1 MPRTLVAFILFAG
14 CAAWSFSPANAQ
26 EWTRFRG
33 PNGQGESE
41 TSTIPASWTEKDLN
55 WKVELPGIGHSS
67 PVLWGE
73 KIFLLSADPKT
84 AARYLLCI
92 SAADGKTIWQKEYP
106 GIPHHLHA
114 NSSYASCTPAV
125 EADRL
130 YVAWSDP
137 EFTRFMALD
146 HSGKEIW
153 TLNLGPWVSQHG
165 FGTSPMIYEDLV
177 VMNCSQEASKQKGS
191 PDPKESYVLAVEKD
205 TGKIRWRTD
214 RKINSASFS
223 VPAVRQ
229 SEDGQD
235 ELICCTQEEGIFALD
250 PKTGKEKWALPVFTM
265 RTVSSPLLTG
275 GLIMGSTGSGAGG
288 HYLVALR
295 PGKEPKVEYEVKRQ
309 APYVPAPVAYGDLMF
324 LFDDRQGFVSCIN
337 VADGKQLW
345 LERVASQFFGS
356 PVRAGDKLFCVDQT
370 GVVVCLAASPVFH
383 ELGRTDLKEQSR
395 STPAI
400 AGGRM
405 YVRTISHLYSV
416 GGK

>member
-1 MPRTLVAFILFAG
+1 MRRALARMFAFVLCVTLLGSFA
-14 CAAWSFSPANAQ
+14 AAQ

-33 PNGQGESE
+33 PNGMGESE
-41 TSTIPASWTEKDLN
+41 TTTIPASWTDKDLN
-55 WKVELPGIGHSS
+55 WKIELPGVGHSS
-67 PVLWGE
+67 PVLWGD
-73 KIFLLSADPKT
+73 KIFLLSADPKDAT
-84 AARYLLCI
+84 RYVLCI
-92 SAADGKTIWQKEYP
+92 NAADGKTIWRKNYP
-106 GIPHHLHA
+106 GVPHHLHL

-125 EADRL
+125 EADRV
-130 YVAWSDP
+130 YIAWSDP
-137 EFTRFMALD
+137 KLTRLMAFD
-146 HSGKEIW
+146 HAGKELW
-153 TLNLGPWVSQHG
+153 MLDLGPWVSQHG

-177 VMNCSQEASKQKGS
+177 VMNCSQEPSKQQGD
-191 PDPKESYVLAVEKD
+191 PQPKESYVLAVEKD
-205 TGKIRWRTD
+205 TGKIRWRTE

-229 SEDGQD
+229 NEEGRD
-235 ELICCTQEEGIFALD
+235 ELVCCTQAEGIFALD
-250 PKTGKEKWALPVFTM
+250 PKTGKENWSLPVFTM
-265 RTVSSPLLTG
+265 RTVSSPLMTG

-337 VADGKQLW
+337 IADGKQLW
-345 LERVASQFFGS
+345 LERVAAAFFGS
-356 PVRAGDKLFCVDQT
+356 PVRAGDKLFCVDIT
-370 GVVVCLAASPVFH
+370 GTVICLAASPVFK
-383 ELGRTDLKEQSR
+383 ELGRTELKELSR

-405 YVRTISHLYSV
+405 YVRTVSHLYSV